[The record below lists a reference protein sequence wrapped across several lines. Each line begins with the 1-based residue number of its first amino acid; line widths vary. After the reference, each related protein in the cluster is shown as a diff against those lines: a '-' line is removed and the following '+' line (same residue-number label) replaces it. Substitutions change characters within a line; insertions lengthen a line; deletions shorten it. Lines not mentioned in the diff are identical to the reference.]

1 MEPSGTRGWFT
12 NSSNFSRS
20 DALPIDRLSD
30 ADLVN
35 HAIEETSQQLGI
47 HINHA
52 ETRVSRWTH
61 AFTQYRPHHAERVA
75 AIDGLLPRHLQLAG
89 SSYRGIGIPACIAD
103 GTRGRG
109 IACIDGKLNAMSRRF
124 ALTVGAVTL
133 IVTVM
138 SVAFFDD
145 SDNAVTA
152 TSTTTTVAATTTTST
167 STTTTSTTSTTSTTT
182 TTTTTTTLPTP
193 VPPPQTTGQQS
204 P

>member
-1 MEPSGTRGWFT
+1 MPLKKHLSSSEFT
-12 NSSNFSRS
+12 SIMQKQGSLAGPMHSPN
-20 DALPIDRLSD
+20 IDRITPNELLRSM
-30 ADLVN
+30 VCYPVTCN
-35 HAIEETSQQLGI
+35 SPVRHIEASGFLRASQM
-47 HINHA
+47 A
-52 ETRVSRWTH
+52 
-61 AFTQYRPHHAERVA
+61 P
-75 AIDGLLPRHLQLAG
+75 
-89 SSYRGIGIPACIAD
+89 
-103 GTRGRG
+103 RGRG